1 MNQKSLDKKKTEP
14 KKPIKNMNKG
24 GKRGKEDTLHC
35 SPSTANVLLTEPK
48 KLEWVNKIDFVDD
61 WLEIDC
67 EVIWGKK
74 GVKTLI
80 DFIQS
85 LIQSTKEETIR
96 EIMGLECLKNEPDD
110 DDAFAKDAEIAMDNY
125 NRNQLRNQ
133 IKEQLNSL
141 LKK

>member
-1 MNQKSLDKKKTEP
+1 MNETKKK
-14 KKPIKNMNKG
+14 
-24 GKRGKEDTLHC
+24 
-35 SPSTANVLLTEPK
+35 TEPK

-96 EIMGLECLKNEPDD
+96 EIMELECLKEEKEPKKEMFDYSED
-110 DDAFAKDAEIAMDNY
+110 KERY
-125 NRNQLRNQ
+125 RNQLKNE
-133 IKEQLNSL
+133 IKEQITSL
-141 LKK
+141 LKEK